1 MMALPSA
8 IDICKGVPSTCSLL
22 LRGVFQLG
30 VVEPWG
36 HWFSGELTR
45 RGKPTTRK
53 RGVLQ
58 TPRTLCDKLNS
69 ALYST
74 VRSLCGL
81 SSVQP
86 FVRWREKVIIIHTD
100 SCIAQLVEPSPL
112 TTIIETTAE

>member
-8 IDICKGVPSTCSLL
+8 IDICKGVPDLHLFTASARRFSIRL
-22 LRGVFQLG
+22 
-30 VVEPWG
+30 VEPWG

-69 ALYST
+69 A
-74 VRSLCGL
+74 
-81 SSVQP
+81 
-86 FVRWREKVIIIHTD
+86 FV
-100 SCIAQLVEPSPL
+100 
-112 TTIIETTAE
+112 